1 MRGKVDRLTLTALR
15 APVLLE
21 VTREWRLGREADGV
35 VLVRRDTCVVQVCAH
50 VVKVC

>member
-21 VTREWRLGREADGV
+21 VTREWRLNEKWTESFLSEGIHMSYKYV
-35 VLVRRDTCVVQVCAH
+35 H
-50 VVKVC
+50 MW